1 MPKSA
6 RIRAKFQAK
15 KTELYAVYDS
25 VPELDPKY
33 VKQTRQY
40 LDEFF
45 DVISNPRKMKRE
57 MIDTCRPG
65 V

>member
-1 MPKSA
+1 
-6 RIRAKFQAK
+6 
-15 KTELYAVYDS
+15 VYDS